1 MATKRNTKSTA
12 KSQNTK
18 KETVQ
23 EPDVNL
29 TQSEAEEVQI
39 EQEVEEP
46 KAPQTPKKVKACL
59 RMTWPGLGKVGEVIE
74 LSEKLAK
81 EYVALGVVDTAP
93 NAIRTATKSK

>member
-29 TQSEAEEVQI
+29 KQS
-39 EQEVEEP
+39 
-46 KAPQTPKKVKACL
+46 
-59 RMTWPGLGKVGEVIE
+59 G
-74 LSEKLAK
+74 S
-81 EYVALGVVDTAP
+81 D
-93 NAIRTATKSK
+93 